1 VTAAD
6 ATAVVA
12 RKRPASVSHR
22 YTKASKALACAG
34 VPLAIWFAPLGVAP
48 DIKAAFAI
56 SAFMILAWM
65 TEAMEYAA
73 AGLFGLLL
81 FWFFGIAKPEVIF
94 SGFVSDT
101 AWFYLGAMLIGAM
114 ATKSGLPQRIGNAVI
129 ARVGVTYSR
138 LLLGL
143 IIIDFLLTFVVP
155 SGAAVLVI
163 MASIAM
169 GVMKL
174 FGAEKGS
181 NIGRGLFVA
190 ITYTTSIFNKM
201 IIAGTASIMSR
212 SIIEQA
218 GGVRVSWGL
227 WFVAFLPVALVTIA
241 AAWWLTLKLFPPE
254 TNDALADAGT
264 VRAQFRTKSEWTPLS
279 RKAAVLSAVALLL
292 WTTDWLHG
300 VSASIV
306 AFGVGLF
313 ALLPFVDVLD
323 EQDFKK
329 INLLPFFFVAAALG
343 MGEVLKTT
351 GALSIL
357 TDSFIGGVEPW
368 LANKTIAI
376 SALYWGGFLYHFI
389 TASEISMLVTSLP
402 VLMEFAR
409 SHGLDPVWIGM
420 IWSFSSGGKLFA
432 YQSAVLVLGYGYG
445 YFRHTDLIKLGLALT
460 LVDFV
465 ALAASVAFYWPLLGL

>member
-1 VTAAD
+1 MTAAG
-6 ATAVVA
+6 ATASDA
-12 RKRPASVSHR
+12 PGRPYA
-22 YTKASKALACAG
+22 KAAKTLACVAI
-34 VPLAIWFAPLGVAP
+34 PLGIWFAPLAVSNP
-48 DIKAAFAI
+48 IKAAFAI
-56 SAFMILAWM
+56 SAFMIVAWM

-73 AGLFGLLL
+73 AGLIGLLL
-81 FWFFGIAKPEVIF
+81 FWFFEIAEPATIF
-94 SGFVSDT
+94 SGFVNDT

-114 ATKSGLPQRIGNAVI
+114 ATKSGLPQRIGNFVI

-143 IIIDFLLTFVVP
+143 IIITFLLTFVVP

-212 SIIEQA
+212 SIIQQV
-218 GGVRVSWGL
+218 GGVQVSYGM
-227 WFVAFLPVALVTIA
+227 WFAAFLPVALVTIF

-254 TNDALADAGT
+254 TNEPLLQADQI
-264 VRAQFRTKSEWTPLS
+264 RAQFRTKAAWTPLS
-279 RKAAVLSAVALLL
+279 RKAAVLSGFALLL
-292 WTTDWLHG
+292 WTTDELHG
-300 VSASIV
+300 ISPSMI
-306 AFGVGLF
+306 AFAVGLF

-323 EQDFKK
+323 DNDFKK

-357 TDSFIGGVEPW
+357 TDSFIGGVEPL
-368 LANKTIAI
+368 LADKAIAMPV
-376 SALYWGGFLYHFI
+376 LYWGGFFYHFA

-432 YQSAVLVLGYGYG
+432 YESAVLVLGYGYG
-445 YFRHTDLIKLGLALT
+445 FFRHTDLIKLGLALT
-460 LVDFV
+460 VVDFLV
-465 ALAASVAFYWPLLGL
+465 LAVSVAFYWPLLGL